1 VLFVE
6 TSKPTNSLGDN
17 PNKRKVSTEQES
29 HRRSRRSDRK
39 PIEEAAEAKGTKRK
53 ATETETPSKRQRD
66 GTTDADISNN
76 TGESNKVSVNVT
88 EAVRGSDVINRRFSH
103 LCLCVD
109 DFEDRYLQLDK
120 LGEGGFGSVYAGKR
134 KTDNLPVSIT
144 YSPCGESTNGE
155 RICMVPMEV
164 FLMLKA
170 AGGPESV
177 GTSAVVSLLDWY
189 EQEQEVLLVME
200 RPLPCVDLLEYL
212 QDNNGP
218 LEEDVAKV
226 LKLQLVEA
234 AREMHSKGVF
244 HRDLKSEN
252 ILIETSSD
260 GPRVRIIDFGCGCV
274 VRRRPYRSFSGT
286 SAYAPPE
293 FYMDG
298 TYEAGPTTVW
308 QLGAL
313 LYEMLDGF
321 KQFFTRKFLRKG
333 IKISSRLSR
342 GKTTQVLNTVRYCA
356 ACVFLPQWITAA
368 SSLIWSLFS
377 DCQDFLKM
385 CLVVIPEER
394 TTLDQIHLH
403 PWFT

>member
-1 VLFVE
+1 MGKKTLDSTHE

-88 EAVRGSDVINRRFSH
+88 EAG
-103 LCLCVD
+103 D

-134 KTDNLPVSIT
+134 KTDNLPVAIKHV
-144 YSPCGESTNGE
+144 PKADVESRPMVLNR

-218 LEEDVAKV
+218 LEEDVAKNIMR
-226 LKLQLVEA
+226 QLVEA

-342 GKTTQVLNTVRYCA
+342 
-356 ACVFLPQWITAA
+356 
-368 SSLIWSLFS
+368 

>member
-1 VLFVE
+1 MDTNNLNSLASE
-6 TSKPTNSLGDN
+6 SDSESGGSTSQPTNSLRDN
-17 PNKRKVSTEQES
+17 PNKRKVSTDQES
-29 HRRSRRSDRK
+29 PRKSRRSVRK
-39 PIEEAAEAKGTKRK
+39 PTEEAAEAKGTKRK

-66 GTTDADISNN
+66 GNTDADSSNSI
-76 TGESNKVSVNVT
+76 GESNKVSVNVT
-88 EAVRGSDVINRRFSH
+88 EAG
-103 LCLCVD
+103 D
-109 DFEDRYLQLDK
+109 DFEDKYLQLDK

-134 KTDNLPVSIT
+134 KTDNLPVAIKHV
-144 YSPCGESTNGE
+144 PKADVESRPMVLNR
-155 RICMVPMEV
+155 RIRMVPMEV

-177 GTSAVVSLLDWY
+177 GTSAAVSLLDWY
-189 EQEQEVLLVME
+189 EREQEVLLVME

-212 QDNNGP
+212 QDNDGP
-218 LEEDVAKV
+218 LEEDVAKNIMR
-226 LKLQLVEA
+226 QLVEA

-333 IKISSRLSR
+333 IKISGRLSH
-342 GKTTQVLNTVRYCA
+342 
-356 ACVFLPQWITAA
+356 
-368 SSLIWSLFS
+368 